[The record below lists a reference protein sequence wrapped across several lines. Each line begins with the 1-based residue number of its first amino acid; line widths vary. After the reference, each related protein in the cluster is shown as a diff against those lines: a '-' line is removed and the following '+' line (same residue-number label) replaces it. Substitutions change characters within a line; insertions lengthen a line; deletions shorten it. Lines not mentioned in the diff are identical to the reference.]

1 MGIEI
6 KKLVKNEITNEM
18 SHFCTASFP
27 NSRPFKLKLIILEI
41 KEAKLFFLFLMV
53 YQPFI

>member
-27 NSRPFKLKLIILEI
+27 NSRPSKLKLIIKLF
-41 KEAKLFFLFLMV
+41 KEAKLFLYF
-53 YQPFI
+53 